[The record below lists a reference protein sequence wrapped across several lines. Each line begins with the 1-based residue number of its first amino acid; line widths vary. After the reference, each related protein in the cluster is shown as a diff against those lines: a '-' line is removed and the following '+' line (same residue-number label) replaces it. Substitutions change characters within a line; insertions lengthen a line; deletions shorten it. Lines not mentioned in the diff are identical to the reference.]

1 MKKIIKSWKKI
12 IIFAILIVLVIS
24 VILYETVFR
33 NKIVDTEYKS
43 FVGLDD
49 VNLQTYVM
57 DDLYASIN
65 SEFNSDE
72 YEITEMFSTY
82 VSKEYLEEVEY
93 NSKTNVYFGFTLD
106 ELAAQFNDK
115 KFVFTVND
123 NNQTDVK
130 EFEDFNENY
139 TKMIK
144 NVVIGSGVII
154 TCAIVSVVSSG
165 TSIAIIFAASAKTAT
180 TFALSSATMSGV
192 IAGGIEY
199 YNSGDIKQ
207 AVEKASLEASEGFK
221 SGAIIGA
228 ITGGATAAVKE
239 FKSAK
244 AIKNL
249 NFIDRGKIAENRAV
263 EKYGGRAQVAYLN
276 GKEVPFNTSGATR
289 VDIERVVDGHLEG
302 IEVKNYNLNSKVCRK
317 ALVKDIKREINDR
330 VQQMPK
336 GSTQRVVL
344 DIRGRNY
351 DKKLLKSVIK
361 GIKNSCEEV
370 YHNLPVDVLYN

>member
-1 MKKIIKSWKKI
+1 MKIT
-12 IIFAILIVLVIS
+12 IFI
-24 VILYETVFR
+24 
-33 NKIVDTEYKS
+33 
-43 FVGLDD
+43 
-49 VNLQTYVM
+49 
-57 DDLYASIN
+57 
-65 SEFNSDE
+65 
-72 YEITEMFSTY
+72 
-82 VSKEYLEEVEY
+82 
-93 NSKTNVYFGFTLD
+93 
-106 ELAAQFNDK
+106 
-115 KFVFTVND
+115 
-123 NNQTDVK
+123 
-130 EFEDFNENY
+130 
-139 TKMIK
+139 
-144 NVVIGSGVII
+144 
-154 TCAIVSVVSSG
+154 
-165 TSIAIIFAASAKTAT
+165 
-180 TFALSSATMSGV
+180 
-192 IAGGIEY
+192 
-199 YNSGDIKQ
+199 
-207 AVEKASLEASEGFK
+207 
-221 SGAIIGA
+221 
-228 ITGGATAAVKE
+228 
-239 FKSAK
+239 